1 MEPGSPVPLI
11 GGWALLVGPEVVVK
25 IGLLGA
31 EESMVSTRGVL
42 CAEALPAGSIAWLV
56 IW

>member
-1 MEPGSPVPLI
+1 VEPGSPVPLI

-31 EESMVSTRGVL
+31 EESMVSTRGAL
-42 CAEALPAGSIAWLV
+42 CAEALPAGSIATLV
-56 IW
+56 I